1 MDLPSSQSRSKT
13 IFIIGFSTILLLLMV
28 LLGGWIKSV
37 RDNER
42 ILQEIS
48 DEQLE
53 TRLISAMRGTALRR
67 AIALHRMTVMEDP
80 FERTAEGDLFL
91 QLGGEFVAARDQILS
106 KPMSEDEQRAW
117 DEVRAILKIGSQTQ
131 SRVLELVESDQLA
144 QANQILLKE
153 VIPTQ
158 DKFVAA
164 ISGILDTQRE
174 GIEAKMAYAERHNR
188 TSYWMIGVLATVAL
202 MLMAFTIFVVRR
214 TGRTEQALMDQGKR
228 IRALYEV
235 SSMANV
241 DFETKIAHML
251 ELGCNLLDMEIA
263 KVCRIDTDASTNTFL
278 YTHAPEAYN
287 IQAGRQLP
295 LEKTF
300 CSIPFGSNKPVAIAN
315 IGKSQ
320 YAQSPFYEF
329 SQLEAYIAAPI
340 TLYGKKFGTVNFSSR
355 HPRDHVFTET
365 DKDLVNL
372 IGSWVTV
379 ALERQFAQEEL
390 SQAKE
395 NAIAANQAKSAFLA
409 NMSHEL
415 RTPLNAIIG
424 YSELLAEDAANEQ
437 HEQYVTDLQKI
448 STSGRYLLKLINDIL
463 DLSKVEA
470 GKMKLTPQDVRI
482 EPIITQVVETLK
494 PILRNQNDE
503 LDVHCAE
510 NLGTVYVDPTRL
522 SQVLMNLVGNAIK
535 FTEKGRITLDA
546 KPQRKDHKDWIVV
559 RVTDTGIGMSKE
571 KLSRLFQ
578 SFNQV
583 HDSGHAKYGGTGL
596 GLAISRH
603 MCRLMGG
610 DITVDSQEGVG
621 SSFAVWLPT
630 QPEAQPKHKA
640 A

>member
-1 MDLPSSQSRSKT
+1 MDRPSSQSRSKT
-13 IFIIGFSTILLLLMV
+13 VFILGFSTILLLLMV

-37 RDNER
+37 QDNER
-42 ILQEIS
+42 ILQELT

-53 TRLISAMRGTALRR
+53 TRLISSMRGTALRR
-67 AIALHRMTVMEDP
+67 AIALHRMTIMEDP

-91 QLGGEFVAARDQILS
+91 QLGGEFVAARDRVLS
-106 KPMSEDEQRAW
+106 RVMSDAEQRAW
-117 DEVRAILKIGSQTQ
+117 DEVRAILKIGSQAQ
-131 SRVLELVESDQLA
+131 SRVMELVESDQLA
-144 QANQILLKE
+144 EANQILLKE

-158 DKFVAA
+158 DRFVAA
-164 ISGILDTQRE
+164 ISRILDTQRE
-174 GIEAKMAYAERHNR
+174 GVEAKMAYAERHNH
-188 TSYWMIGVLATVAL
+188 TSYWMIGVLATVAI

-251 ELGCNLLDMEIA
+251 ELGCNLLDLEIA
-263 KVCRIDTDASTNTFL
+263 KVCRIDTDTNTFL
-278 YTHAPEAYN
+278 YTHAPKEYN
-287 IQAGRQLP
+287 IQPGRQLP
-295 LEKTF
+295 LDKTF

-355 HPRDHVFTET
+355 RPRDHVFTET

-390 SQAKE
+390 HQAKE

-424 YSELLAEDAANEQ
+424 YSELLAEDAQSQQQEQ
-437 HEQYVTDLQKI
+437 FVADLQKI
-448 STSGRYLLKLINDIL
+448 NKSGRYLLKLINDIL

-470 GKMKLTPQDVRI
+470 GKMKLTPQDVRV
-482 EPIITQVVETLK
+482 EPIILQVVETLK
-494 PILRNQNDE
+494 PILSNNGDE
-503 LDVHCAE
+503 LEVRCAE

-522 SQVLMNLVGNAIK
+522 SQVLINLVSNAIK
-535 FTEKGRITLDA
+535 FTENGRITLDA
-546 KPQRKDHKDWIVV
+546 KPQRKDQKDWIVM

-630 QPEAQPKHKA
+630 QPDTQAKHRA

>member
-13 IFIIGFSTILLLLMV
+13 IFIIGFSTILILLMV

-37 RDNER
+37 RDNEL
-42 ILQEIS
+42 ILQDLS

-53 TRLISAMRGTALRR
+53 TRLISAMRGAALRR
-67 AIALHRMTVMEDP
+67 AIALHRMTIMEDP
-80 FERTAEGDLFL
+80 FERIAEGDLFL
-91 QLGGEFVAARDQILS
+91 QLGGEFVGAREQVLS
-106 KPMSEDEQRAW
+106 KPMSEDEKLVW
-117 DEVRAILKIGSQTQ
+117 DEVRAILNKGSQAQ
-131 SRVLELVESDQLA
+131 NRVLDLVGSEQLVE
-144 QANQILLKE
+144 ANQILLKE
-153 VIPTQ
+153 VIPIQ

-164 ISGILDTQRE
+164 ISQILDTQRE
-174 GIEAKMAYAERHNR
+174 GVEAKMAYAKRHNL
-188 TSYWMIGVLATVAL
+188 TTYWMIGVLASVAM

-251 ELGCNLLDMEIA
+251 ELGCSLLDLEIA
-263 KVCRIDTDASTNTFL
+263 KVCRIDTDANTNTFL
-278 YTHAPEAYN
+278 YTHAPETYN
-287 IQAGRQLP
+287 IRPGAQLP

-300 CSIPFGSNKPVAIAN
+300 CSIPFSTNKPVAIDN
-315 IGKSQ
+315 IGKSKF
-320 YAQSPFYEF
+320 AQSPFYEF
-329 SQLEAYIAAPI
+329 SQLEAYIAAPL
-340 TLYGKKFGTVNFSSR
+340 TLYGKGFGTVNFSSR
-355 HPRDHVFTET
+355 QPRGHAFTET

-372 IGSWVTV
+372 IGSWVSV
-379 ALERQFAQEEL
+379 ALERQYAQEEL
-390 SQAKE
+390 RHAKE

-424 YSELLAEDAANEQ
+424 YSELLAEDAQQQHQEQ
-437 HEQYVTDLQKI
+437 LATDLLKI
-448 STSGRYLLKLINDIL
+448 NKSGSYLLKLINDIL

-482 EPIITQVVETLK
+482 EPIILQVVETLK
-494 PILRNQNDE
+494 PILSNQGDE
-503 LDVHCAE
+503 LDVRCAE
-510 NLGTVYVDPTRL
+510 NLGTVFADPTRL

-535 FTEKGRITLDA
+535 FTENGRITLDA
-546 KPQRKDHKDWIVV
+546 ESRHKEHKDWIVV
-559 RVTDTGIGMSKE
+559 RVTDTGIGMSTE

-610 DITVDSQEGVG
+610 DITVDSKEGEG
-621 SSFAVWLPT
+621 SSFTVWLPT
-630 QPEAQPKHKA
+630 EAGSQSNHKA

>member
-1 MDLPSSQSRSKT
+1 MDRPSSQSRSKT
-13 IFIIGFSTILLLLMV
+13 VFILGFSTILLLLMV

-37 RDNER
+37 QDNER
-42 ILQEIS
+42 ILQEIT

-53 TRLISAMRGTALRR
+53 TRLISSMRGTALRR
-67 AIALHRMTVMEDP
+67 AIALHRMTIMEDP

-91 QLGGEFVAARDQILS
+91 QLGGEFVAARDRVLS
-106 KPMSEDEQRAW
+106 RVMSDAEQRAW
-117 DEVRAILKIGSQTQ
+117 DEVRAILKIGSQAQ
-131 SRVLELVESDQLA
+131 SRVMELVESDQLA
-144 QANQILLKE
+144 EANQILLKE

-158 DKFVAA
+158 DRFVAA
-164 ISGILDTQRE
+164 ISRILDTQRE
-174 GIEAKMAYAERHNR
+174 GVEAKMAYAERHNH
-188 TSYWMIGVLATVAL
+188 TSYWMIGVLATVAI

-251 ELGCNLLDMEIA
+251 ELGCNLLDLEIA
-263 KVCRIDTDASTNTFL
+263 KVCRIDTDTNTFL
-278 YTHAPEAYN
+278 YTHAPKEYN
-287 IQAGRQLP
+287 IQPGRQLP
-295 LEKTF
+295 LDKTF

-424 YSELLAEDAANEQ
+424 YSELLAEDAQSQQQEQ
-437 HEQYVTDLQKI
+437 FVADLQKI
-448 STSGRYLLKLINDIL
+448 NKSGRYLLKLINDIL

-470 GKMKLTPQDVRI
+470 GKMKLTPQDVRV
-482 EPIITQVVETLK
+482 EPIILQVVETLK
-494 PILRNQNDE
+494 PILSNNGDE
-503 LDVHCAE
+503 LEVRCAE

-522 SQVLMNLVGNAIK
+522 SQVLINLVSNAIK
-535 FTEKGRITLDA
+535 FTENGRITLDA
-546 KPQRKDHKDWIVV
+546 KPQRKDQKDWIVM

-630 QPEAQPKHKA
+630 QPDTQAKHRA

>member
-1 MDLPSSQSRSKT
+1 MDRPSSQSRSKT
-13 IFIIGFSTILLLLMV
+13 VFILGFSTILLLLMV

-37 RDNER
+37 QDNER
-42 ILQEIS
+42 ILQELT

-53 TRLISAMRGTALRR
+53 TRLISSMRGTALRR
-67 AIALHRMTVMEDP
+67 AIALHRMTIMEDP

-91 QLGGEFVAARDQILS
+91 QLGGEFVDARDQVLS
-106 KPMSEDEQRAW
+106 KPMSEDEQRMW
-117 DEVRAILKIGSQTQ
+117 DEVRAILKIGSQAQ
-131 SRVLELVESDQLA
+131 NRVLELVESDQLA
-144 QANQILLKE
+144 EANQILLKE

-158 DKFVAA
+158 DRFVAA
-164 ISGILDTQRE
+164 ISRILDTQRE
-174 GIEAKMAYAERHNR
+174 GVEAKMAYAERHNH
-188 TSYWMIGVLATVAL
+188 TSYWMIGVLATVAI

-251 ELGCNLLDMEIA
+251 ELGCNLLDLEIA
-263 KVCRIDTDASTNTFL
+263 KVCRIDTDTNTFL
-278 YTHAPEAYN
+278 YTHAPKEYN
-287 IQAGRQLP
+287 IQPGRQLP
-295 LEKTF
+295 LDKTF

-355 HPRDHVFTET
+355 RPRDHVFTET

-424 YSELLAEDAANEQ
+424 YSELLAEDAQSQQQEQ
-437 HEQYVTDLQKI
+437 FVADLQKI
-448 STSGRYLLKLINDIL
+448 NKSGRYLLKLINDIL

-470 GKMKLTPQDVRI
+470 GKMKLTPQDVRV
-482 EPIITQVVETLK
+482 EPIILQVVETLK
-494 PILRNQNDE
+494 PILSNNGDE
-503 LDVHCAE
+503 LEVRCAE

-522 SQVLMNLVGNAIK
+522 SQVLINLVSNAIK
-535 FTEKGRITLDA
+535 FTENGRITLDA
-546 KPQRKDHKDWIVV
+546 KPQRKDQKDWIVM

-630 QPEAQPKHKA
+630 QPDTQAKHRA